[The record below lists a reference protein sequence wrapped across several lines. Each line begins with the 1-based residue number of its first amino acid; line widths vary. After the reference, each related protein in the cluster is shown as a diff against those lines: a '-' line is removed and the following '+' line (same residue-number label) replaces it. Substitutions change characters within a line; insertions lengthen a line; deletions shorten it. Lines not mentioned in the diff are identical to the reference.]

1 MFRKRGFTLVE
12 TLFSLSIILIIIFS
26 VTPLVSFIRRSQG
39 KLLIIPTDIE
49 LGVKK
54 MSQDLYTAYHLQ
66 SNGDTLTFTDS
77 NGQNHIYL
85 HNRRIIREPGFV
97 IYMHDIDA
105 IHFSIK
111 GNTVYIQ
118 IKKGEMVKRYL
129 LGSNIL
135 EYNRVK

>member
-1 MFRKRGFTLVE
+1 
-12 TLFSLSIILIIIFS
+12 
-26 VTPLVSFIRRSQG
+26 
-39 KLLIIPTDIE
+39 
-49 LGVKK
+49 
-54 MSQDLYTAYHLQ
+54 MSQDLL
-66 SNGDTLTFTDS
+66 
-77 NGQNHIYL
+77 
-85 HNRRIIREPGFV
+85 
-97 IYMHDIDA
+97 YMHDIDA